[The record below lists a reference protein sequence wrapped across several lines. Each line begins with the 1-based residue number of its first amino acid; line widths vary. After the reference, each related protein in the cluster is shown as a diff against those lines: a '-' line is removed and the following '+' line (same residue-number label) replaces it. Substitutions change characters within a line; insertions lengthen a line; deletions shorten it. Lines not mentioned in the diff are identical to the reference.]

1 MNTTMTN
8 EQREQRQTL
17 INMGY
22 PAAML
27 DVNFRPDE
35 YGMLIQESLLD
46 DLIGDDEDDE

>member
-8 EQREQRQTL
+8 EQREQRKTL
-17 INMGY
+17 IDMGY

-46 DLIGDDEDDE
+46 DLLPESEDE